1 MYRCLT
7 LLYQKKYK
15 KYLYFFIFNDMILT
29 NFDERGQMSM
39 KILITG
45 ANGMLAKEV
54 REKFSEGNEII
65 LTDVAELDITNE
77 KGVYDFITKLKPE
90 YIINCAAFT
99 AVDKAEECYELAD
112 KINGDGPTNLAKAA
126 KSVGAKL
133 VHISTDYV
141 FGGDL
146 DISKDYK
153 EEDSKTPVTVYG
165 KTKLH
170 GEQGIENNMDEY
182 YIFRTAWLYG
192 IGGNNF
198 VKTMTKLGS
207 TRDEINVVSDQHGSP
222 TYAKDL
228 TEIIYQAIEKKIPYG
243 VYNATNEGYTTW
255 YDFTKEILDMQ
266 NIKCK
271 VKPVTTEEYIEMMK
285 ITQAKRPFNSQ
296 MSKQKLAEQG
306 IIVPEWKDGL
316 RRYLEE
322 ERTIN
327 EK

>member
-1 MYRCLT
+1 
-7 LLYQKKYK
+7 
-15 KYLYFFIFNDMILT
+15 
-29 NFDERGQMSM
+29 M

-54 REKFSEGNEII
+54 KEKFEQENEII
-65 LTDVAELDITNE
+65 TTDVSELDITNE
-77 KGVYDFITKLKPE
+77 QAVMDYITKAKPD
-90 YIINCAAFT
+90 YVINCAAYT
-99 AVDKAEECYELAD
+99 AVDKAEENYELAD
-112 KINGDGPTNLAKAA
+112 RINGDGPANLAKAA
-126 KSVGAKL
+126 KVAGAKL

-146 DISKDYK
+146 DVSKDYS
-153 EEDSKTPVTVYG
+153 EDDAKSPVTAYG

-207 TRDEINVVSDQHGSP
+207 TRDELNVVADQHGSP

-228 TEIIYQAIEKKIPYG
+228 SDIIYQAIEKKIPYG
-243 VYNATNEGYTTW
+243 IYNATNQGYTTW
-255 YDFTKEILDMQ
+255 YDFTKEILDEQ
-266 NIKCK
+266 GIQCK
-271 VKPVTTEEYIEMMK
+271 VNPVTTKEYIEMMK

-296 MSKQKLAEQG
+296 MSKNKLLEQG
-306 IIVPEWKDGL
+306 IEIPQWKDGL
-316 RRYLEE
+316 KRYLKEVKENEE
-322 ERTIN
+322 
-327 EK
+327 

>member
-1 MYRCLT
+1 
-7 LLYQKKYK
+7 
-15 KYLYFFIFNDMILT
+15 
-29 NFDERGQMSM
+29 M
-39 KILITG
+39 KILVTG

-54 REKFSEGNEII
+54 KEKFEKGNEII
-65 LTDVAELDITNE
+65 ATDVAELDITDE
-77 KGVYDFITKLKPE
+77 KAVMDYVMNAKPE
-90 YIINCAAFT
+90 YIINCAAYT
-99 AVDKAEECYELAD
+99 AVDKAEDNYELAD
-112 KINGDGPTNLAKAA
+112 RINGDGPTNLAKAA
-126 KSVGAKL
+126 KAAGAKL

-141 FGGDL
+141 FGGSL
-146 DISKDYK
+146 DVSKDYK
-153 EEDSKTPVTVYG
+153 EDDAKAPVTAYG

-170 GEQGIENNMDEY
+170 GEEGIVENINEY

-228 TEIIYQAIEKKIPYG
+228 TEIIYQAINKKIPYG
-243 VYNATNEGYTTW
+243 IYNATNEGYTTW
-255 YDFTKEILDMQ
+255 YEFTKEILAEQ
-266 NIKCK
+266 GIECK
-271 VKPVTTEEYIEMMK
+271 VNPVTTEEYIEMMK

-296 MSKQKLAEQG
+296 MSKAKLEAFG
-306 IIVPEWKDGL
+306 IKIPNWKDGL

-322 ERTIN
+322 AKKL

>member
-1 MYRCLT
+1 
-7 LLYQKKYK
+7 
-15 KYLYFFIFNDMILT
+15 
-29 NFDERGQMSM
+29 M

-54 REKFSEGNEII
+54 REKFAKGNEIT
-65 LTDVAELDITNE
+65 LTDVAELDITDE
-77 KGVYDFITKLKPE
+77 KAVFDFVNDLKPE

-99 AVDKAEECYELAD
+99 AVDKAEDCYELAD

-146 DISKDYK
+146 DISKDFK
-153 EEDSKTPVTVYG
+153 EDDPKEPVTVYG

-170 GEQGIENNMDEY
+170 GEEGIENNMDEY

-198 VKTMTKLGS
+198 VKTMTKLGQ
-207 TRDEINVVSDQHGSP
+207 TRDEINVVADQHGSP

-228 TEIIYQAIEKKIPYG
+228 AEFIYQAVTKKIPFG
-243 VYNATNEGYTTW
+243 IYNATNNGYTTW
-255 YDFTKEILDMQ
+255 YDFTKAIFEYTGTV
-266 NIKCK
+266 CK
-271 VKPVTTEEYIEMMK
+271 VNPVTTEEYIEMMK
-285 ITQAKRPFNSQ
+285 ITQAKRPKNSQ
-296 MSKQKLAEQG
+296 MSKEKLMQAG
-306 IIVPEWKDGL
+306 INVPEWEDGL
-316 RRYLEE
+316 KRYLREE
-322 ERTIN
+322 GRM
-327 EK
+327 

>member
-1 MYRCLT
+1 
-7 LLYQKKYK
+7 
-15 KYLYFFIFNDMILT
+15 
-29 NFDERGQMSM
+29 M

-54 REKFSEGNEII
+54 KEKFAIENEII
-65 LTDVAELDITNE
+65 TTDVAELDITNE
-77 KGVYDFITKLKPE
+77 EAVLEYVTNLKPD

-126 KSVGAKL
+126 KASGSRL

-141 FGGDL
+141 FGGNLDL
-146 DISKDYK
+146 SKDYK
-153 EEDSKTPVTVYG
+153 EDDKKEPVTVYG

-192 IGGNNF
+192 VGGNNF

-228 TEIIYQAIEKKIPYG
+228 TEIIYQAIEKQIPYG
-243 VYNATNEGYTTW
+243 IYNATNEGYTTW
-255 YDFTKEILDMQ
+255 YDFTKEILKEQ
-266 NIKCK
+266 GIECK
-271 VKPVTTEEYIEMMK
+271 VNPVTTVEYIEMMK
-285 ITQAKRPFNSQ
+285 VTQAKRPFNSQ
-296 MSKQKLAEQG
+296 MSKEKLEKCG
-306 IIVPEWKDGL
+306 IKVPDWKDGL

-322 ERTIN
+322 ERCQ
-327 EK
+327 

>member
-1 MYRCLT
+1 
-7 LLYQKKYK
+7 
-15 KYLYFFIFNDMILT
+15 
-29 NFDERGQMSM
+29 M

-54 REKFSEGNEII
+54 KEKFEKGNELIC
-65 LTDVAELDITNE
+65 TDVADLDITNE
-77 KGVYDFITKLKPE
+77 EAVIKFVEEAKPE

-99 AVDKAEECYELAD
+99 AVDKAEDCYELAD
-112 KINGDGPTNLAKAA
+112 KINGDGPANLAKAA
-126 KSVGAKL
+126 KKVGAKL

-146 DISKDYK
+146 ELSKDYQ
-153 EEDSKTPVTVYG
+153 EDDAKSPVTVYG

-170 GEQGIENNMDEY
+170 GEEAIEENMDEY

-207 TRDEINVVSDQHGSP
+207 SRDEINVVADQHGSP

-228 TEIIYQAIEKKIPYG
+228 TEIIYKAIEKKIPYG
-243 VYNATNEGYTTW
+243 VYHATNQGYTTW
-255 YDFTKEILDMQ
+255 YDFTKAILEKQ
-266 NIKCK
+266 NIECK
-271 VKPVTTEEYIEMMK
+271 VNPVTTEEYIDMMK

-296 MSKQKLAEQG
+296 LSKNKLLEQG
-306 IIVPEWKDGL
+306 ISVPAWEDGL
-316 RRYLEE
+316 DRYLNEVEE
-322 ERTIN
+322 
-327 EK
+327 